1 MAVVLKPAQID
12 FLARAASWKFD
23 IDFKDHI
30 GDPVT
35 YFGDGVDD
43 LDALIIRLSGTFV
56 IPPRV
61 LCDVGKLFSQYIAV
75 GVPDIEA
82 LRDRYIEIWGT
93 VAKPPVVEDFKKG
106 TASEI

>member
-1 MAVVLKPAQID
+1 MVVLKPQQID

-35 YFGDGVDD
+35 YFGDRVDD
-43 LDALIIRLSGTFV
+43 LDALLVRLSGTFV

-61 LCDVGKLFSQYIAV
+61 LCDVGMLFSQYIAV
-75 GVPDIEA
+75 GIADIQA
-82 LRDRYIEIWGT
+82 LRTRYIEIYGT
-93 VAKPPVVEDFKKG
+93 VSKPPVEEDHKKG
-106 TASEI
+106 TASEIG